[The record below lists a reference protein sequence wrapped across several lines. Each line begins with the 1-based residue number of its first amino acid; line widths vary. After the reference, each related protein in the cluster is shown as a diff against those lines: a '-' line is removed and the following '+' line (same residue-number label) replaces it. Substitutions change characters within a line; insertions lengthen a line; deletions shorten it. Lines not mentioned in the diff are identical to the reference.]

1 MFPKGVL
8 PWSNKGNQVSHPR
21 VTADNA
27 KEKANVRKGKGIVD
41 IDLSYALWEMAW
53 GPEERGRDDSCYEF
67 YSRCTDVVWVG
78 WVQYKETVR
87 DKI

>member
-1 MFPKGVL
+1 MFPEGVL
-8 PWSNKGNQVSHPR
+8 PWSNKGKQVPHPR

-27 KEKANVRKGKGIVD
+27 KEKEK
-41 IDLSYALWEMAW
+41 ALWTQIQLFSVRDWAW
-53 GPEERGRDDSCYEF
+53 GPEERGRGNSCYEF